1 MECTHCG
8 STSFKK
14 NGMHKGVQRYQC
26 SSCKQFFSDKVR
38 KFSYRDKCR
47 ALDLYLNNIGVRKIA
62 RFMKCSSAMIVRWIR
77 DAAQNLKLQLLH
89 TSQCRNEKFPEAI
102 GLDEIY
108 TSIKKHLPGCCIDC
122 LFSAKRQG
130 YCVCDWQRN
139 LSRTRDIQESQ
150 GTYQIH
156 IAHLQRYKQ
165 LGISRSSIT

>member
-26 SSCKQFFSDKVR
+26 GICKQFFSDKVR
-38 KFSYRDKCR
+38 KFSYRDKCG

-89 TSQCRNEKFPEAI
+89 TPQCQNDIFT
-102 GLDEIY
+102 D
-108 TSIKKHLPGCCIDC
+108 IKKRLPGCCIDC

-130 YCVCDWQRN
+130 YCVCDWRGN
-139 LSRTRDIQESQ
+139 WNRARDIQESQ
-150 GTYQIH
+150 GGAYQMH
-156 IAHLQRYKQ
+156 IAHLQRYQQ
-165 LGISRSSIT
+165 LGISQNYQRADS